1 MFIGGGVGLTVVAQ
15 LGLAVAWNLPLAI
28 GCCALLGCGLIL
40 FFATTQGVVQLSTE
54 DHNRGS
60 VMGVWSMILTGGV
73 PLGSLFAGL
82 AADRWDEPVVLAV
95 MAAACAGAALG
106 LLVLARRRTPR

>member
-1 MFIGGGVGLTVVAQ
+1 MCSAGERRGR
-15 LGLAVAWNLPLAI
+15 LARLPEPLERFAHP
-28 GCCALLGCGLIL
+28 LGCGLIL

-73 PLGSLFAGL
+73 PLGSLLAGL
-82 AADRWDEPVVLAV
+82 AADRWDEPLVLAA
-95 MAAACAGAALG
+95 MGAACAGAALG
-106 LLVLARRRTPR
+106 LLLLARVRSTG